1 MMFDSMADLH
11 CTEVLLNLLEASW
24 CNCGSKCLI
33 SGKETIPFLNFA
45 VLVGIR
51 KHYKTGSL
59 FVHYYL
65 IKKKKKSVKGS

>member
-24 CNCGSKCLI
+24 CNFGSKCLI

-45 VLVGIR
+45 VLVGIENIT
-51 KHYKTGSL
+51 KLEVYSYIT
-59 FVHYYL
+59 
-65 IKKKKKSVKGS
+65 I